1 MTIKSITI
9 AFLVAVVVPGG
20 LLYLTAKFLV
30 QLFVGIGRMRL
41 TPEQRNESMQQ
52 IARTFFV
59 LGRLCCASGTEHPRK
74 KVHFNQSLEM
84 A

>member
-9 AFLVAVVVPGG
+9 TFLVVVVVPGG

-30 QLFVGIGRMRL
+30 QLYAGIDRKQL

-52 IARTFFV
+52 IAQTFFV
-59 LGRLCCASGTEHPRK
+59 RG
-74 KVHFNQSLEM
+74 
-84 A
+84 